1 MLSTILHSY
10 VQYGDKFLL
19 WNMAFPSGK
28 IYQVNMV
35 FPLCLFVVDIQGA
48 HKLVGMFDSYS
59 QVERPCISC
68 DCTFDNLDNFR
79 VQCNAIIHDDMR
91 NAIINKSKDEL
102 KQYSQHKLPENA
114 FFNVSTGGWKYG
126 IWGLCPAEI
135 LHQLYEGLIKYALDY
150 FFQNLFTDASRDK
163 LEKDVAKIIKCCKNQ
178 SDRSFPKA
186 TYTSGI
192 CSTAKMKG
200 KEKFA
205 SLFYLSL
212 YLSSSISKDVYKG
225 LNKSVK
231 RNKLLKWRDLFDKT
245 LYLHDWL
252 MQEEHSIIDVEE
264 KAIKIKDYFKLYKSI
279 VNRQEGNGLK
289 IPKMHEL
296 LHVCRDILR
305 HGPPMNYDT
314 CPTESNHR
322 PMKAL
327 SQNTQRIKSR
337 FEFQTASRLYEENII
352 TTSYQAN
359 KNDITTVSKCM
370 NTTSTEMTKGI
381 KSSHKY
387 FVTYDRDTNKI
398 QFQNDLTNSS
408 TIKNSNMIDSN
419 EINMFSKVSCF
430 IKSHIFDKLAM
441 NHVKCY
447 SAYKRDNLIFY
458 GEPVRKH
465 KNITNLSWAHFLW
478 QFNDGREDVVPGQC
492 LLFIDLQNVTYKD
505 TCKIENRYENEI
517 YVLIQSLSEKPSV
530 ENNNLV
536 QKCTMIEGLFLVSV
550 NTIHDACF
558 IIPDVGNTDE
568 NIVLYINS
576 RQTWVD
582 KL

>member
-1 MLSTILHSY
+1 MLSTILQSY
-10 VQYGDKFLL
+10 VQYGEKFLS
-19 WNMAFPSGK
+19 WNMTFPSGK
-28 IYQVNMV
+28 TYQVNMV

-59 QVERPCISC
+59 QVERPFISC
-68 DCTFDNLDNFR
+68 DCTFDNLDN
-79 VQCNAIIHDDMR
+79 VQTQYNPVIHDDMY

-102 KQYSQHKLPENA
+102 KQYSQHKLPDNA
-114 FFNVSTGGWKYG
+114 LFNVSTGGWKYG

-150 FFQNLFTDASRDK
+150 FYQNLFTNTSRDK
-163 LEKDVAKIIKCCKNQ
+163 LEKDVQKIIKCCKNQ

-212 YLSSSISKDVYKG
+212 YLSTTESKSVYSG
-225 LNKSVK
+225 SNKSVQ
-231 RNKLLKWRDLFDKT
+231 RSKLLKWRDLFVKT

-252 MQEEHSIIDVEE
+252 MQVEHSIIDVKE
-264 KAIKIKDYFKLYKSI
+264 KAIKIKDYFQLYKRL
-279 VNRQEGNGLK
+279 VKRQDGNGLK

-337 FEFQTASRLYEENII
+337 FEYQTASRLYEANII
-352 TTSYQAN
+352 TTSYEAN
-359 KNDITTVSKCM
+359 KTDIAPNLSLTPKQT
-370 NTTSTEMTKGI
+370 I
-381 KSSHKY
+381 KSTNK
-387 FVTYDRDTNKI
+387 FVVTYDRNTKQV
-398 QFQNDLTNSS
+398 QFQINLADQS
-408 TIKNSNMIDSN
+408 TIENTDLSDISSYI
-419 EINMFSKVSCF
+419 E
-430 IKSHIFDKLAM
+430 SHVFDKVTVDNLT
-441 NHVKCY
+441 CY

-458 GEPVRKH
+458 AESVRNRKH
-465 KNITNLSWAHFLW
+465 ITNLSWAEFLW
-478 QFNDGREDVVPGQC
+478 QYKDGSTDVVPGKC
-492 LLFIDLQNVTYKD
+492 LLFIDLRNVTYQHHCSD
-505 TCKIENRYENEI
+505 ENKYENEI
-517 YVLIQSLSEKPSV
+517 YVLIQSLSKKPSQ
-530 ENNNLV
+530 ENKSFV
-536 QKCTMIEGLFLVSV
+536 QQCTICDGLYLVSV
-550 NTIHDACF
+550 DTIHDGCF
-558 IIPDVGNTDE
+558 VIPDVGNHSKH
-568 NIVLYINS
+568 VLY
-576 RQTWVD
+576 VD
-582 KL
+582 PRSNWEGKM